1 MRVDEIKTVMKAIAG
16 LTKTLKLIG
25 IKRVTSMDITKD
37 ITNTGINTGLI
48 VSGTVISRMAT
59 IMATKDANINS
70 DFITII

>member
-25 IKRVTSMDITKD
+25 MKRVTSMDITKD

>member
-25 IKRVTSMDITKD
+25 MNRVTSMEITKA